1 MRGLGN
7 GWAGLATPGT
17 RMDQSLAIHPAALQ
31 SQRVRRVLFAIVMG
45 GSAHTLLCWIAL
57 QLDFFRG
64 GDSLFAAL
72 FAIIW
77 AGHALFVTFML
88 LGLNRRLAEPAMI
101 MPLMVWST
109 TGLLVTA
116 VVVDQVRLCVMLMF
130 FAIVQLGVL
139 QASLRQFIFLAV
151 YCVLGYAI
159 ALGVVYLYWPEVVDV
174 HGEWIQW
181 GLFAVMVMAVA
192 LLAAEISTIR
202 SLLGKRNSQLAEVV
216 ERIHD
221 MAVKDELTGFYR
233 RRHAMELLGKAC
245 GQASRGA
252 FALGVVYADLDFFKR
267 INDRYGHGVGDLVL
281 QRFAEVVTRHL
292 SGQDFAA
299 RLGGEEFMLVLPV
312 SDQEEAIH
320 LVEGILMGMRSQRF
334 SEAPELHVTL
344 SAGLAMLAQGEAP
357 AQVIRRADA
366 ALYRAKESGRD
377 KLVVESRP

>member
-1 MRGLGN
+1 
-7 GWAGLATPGT
+7 
-17 RMDQSLAIHPAALQ
+17 MDHSLSLHPATLQ

-64 GDSLFAAL
+64 GDALFISLFS
-72 FAIIW
+72 IIW
-77 AGHALFVTFML
+77 AGHALFVTFMV

-101 MPLMVWST
+101 LPLMVWST

-116 VVVDQVRLCVMLMF
+116 AVVDQARLCVMLIF

-159 ALGVVYLYWPEVVDV
+159 VLGIVWIYWPEVVDV
-174 HGEWIQW
+174 QGEWIQW
-181 GLFAVMVMAVA
+181 ALFSVMVLGVT
-192 LLAAEISTIR
+192 LLAAEISNIR
-202 SLLGKRNSQLAEVV
+202 TLLGRRNAQLADVV

-245 GQASRGA
+245 SQSARGA
-252 FALGVVYADLDFFKR
+252 FSLAVAYADLDFFKR
-267 INDRYGHGVGDLVL
+267 INDQYGHGMGDMVL
-281 QRFAEVVTRHL
+281 QRFAEVVSRHL

-312 SDQEEAIH
+312 SDEQEARH

-334 SEAPELHVTL
+334 AEAPDLTVTL
-344 SAGLAMLAQGEAP
+344 SAGLAMLAPGENP

-366 ALYRAKESGRD
+366 ALYRAKETGRD
-377 KLVVESRP
+377 KLVLEARS

>member
-1 MRGLGN
+1 
-7 GWAGLATPGT
+7 
-17 RMDQSLAIHPAALQ
+17 MDQSLSLHPATLQ

-64 GDSLFAAL
+64 GDAL
-72 FAIIW
+72 FAVLFSIIW

-88 LGLNRRLAEPAMI
+88 LGLNRRLSEPSMI
-101 MPLMVWST
+101 LPLMIWST

-116 VVVDQVRLCVMLMF
+116 AVVDQVRLCVMLIF

-159 ALGVVYLYWPEVVDV
+159 VLGIVWIYWPEVVDV
-174 HGEWIQW
+174 QGEWIQW

-192 LLAAEISTIR
+192 VLAAEISTIR
-202 SLLGKRNSQLAEVV
+202 RLLGRRNTQLAEVL

-233 RRHAMELLGKAC
+233 RRHAMELLSKAC

-252 FALGVVYADLDFFKR
+252 FSLAVVYADLDFFKR
-267 INDRYGHGVGDLVL
+267 INDQYGHGVGDLVL
-281 QRFAEVVTRHL
+281 QRFADVVGRHL

-312 SDQEEAIH
+312 SDQQEATH

-334 SEAPELHVTL
+334 SDAPGLAVTL
-344 SAGLAMLAQGEAP
+344 SAGLAMLAPGEMP
-357 AQVIRRADA
+357 EQVVRRADA

-377 KLVVESRP
+377 RLVLESGL

>member
-1 MRGLGN
+1 
-7 GWAGLATPGT
+7 
-17 RMDQSLAIHPAALQ
+17 MDQSLSLHPATLQ

-64 GDSLFAAL
+64 GDAL
-72 FAIIW
+72 FAVLFSIIW
-77 AGHALFVTFML
+77 AGHALFVAFML
-88 LGLNRRLAEPAMI
+88 LGLNRRLSEPSMI
-101 MPLMVWST
+101 LPLMIWST

-116 VVVDQVRLCVMLMF
+116 AVVDQVRLCVMLIF

-159 ALGVVYLYWPEVVDV
+159 VLGIVWIYWPEVVDV
-174 HGEWIQW
+174 QGEWIQW

-192 LLAAEISTIR
+192 VLAAEISTIR
-202 SLLGKRNSQLAEVV
+202 RLLGRRNTQLAEVL

-233 RRHAMELLGKAC
+233 RRHAMELLSKAC

-252 FALGVVYADLDFFKR
+252 FSLAVVYADLDFFKS
-267 INDRYGHGVGDLVL
+267 INDQYGHGVGDLVL
-281 QRFAEVVTRHL
+281 QRFADVVGRHL

-312 SDQEEAIH
+312 SDQQEATH

-334 SEAPELHVTL
+334 SDAPGLAVTL
-344 SAGLAMLAQGEAP
+344 SAGLAMLAPGEMP
-357 AQVIRRADA
+357 EQVVRRADA

-377 KLVVESRP
+377 RLVLESGL